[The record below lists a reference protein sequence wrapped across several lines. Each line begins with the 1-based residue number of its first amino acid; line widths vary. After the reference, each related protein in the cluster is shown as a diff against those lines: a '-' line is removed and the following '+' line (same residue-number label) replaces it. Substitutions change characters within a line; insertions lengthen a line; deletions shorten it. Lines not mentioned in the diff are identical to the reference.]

1 MKIERKFRNY
11 REMDMHAF
19 IQDLEHELV
28 DIIPSNSNCNELVNY
43 YEESATRILDKYCPE
58 NTRVCSVRPR
68 MPWYNQ
74 MIHEARRIRRRY
86 ENKWRTK
93 GRLEID
99 KQIFL
104 EQKAEVDRLIDQAK
118 SDYYKNQLFSADS
131 KKQFNVLNTLLNY
144 SSKILPT
151 TDSWSDLANHFASFF
166 IEKVRTIRDNLNSH
180 QAPAMGIAT
189 NEVSG
194 SNEGTLQTDVSSS
207 SARTFVELRPVTED
221 EVLALLKKLSNKC
234 CLLDPVPTW
243 LVKGNPSCFVP
254 IITKVINVSFASGVF
269 PDPLKEA
276 IISPV
281 IKKQNL

>member
-1 MKIERKFRNY
+1 M
-11 REMDMHAF
+11 
-19 IQDLEHELV
+19 IQ
-28 DIIPSNSNCNELVNY
+28 
-43 YEESATRILDKYCPE
+43 
-58 NTRVCSVRPR
+58 
-68 MPWYNQ
+68 
-74 MIHEARRIRRRY
+74 EARRIRRRY

-166 IEKVRTIRDNLNSH
+166 IEKVRDNLDSN

-189 NEVSG
+189 RLGVES
-194 SNEGTLQTDVSSS
+194 LKSSLES
-207 SARTFVELRPVTED
+207 SRHVRLKLYYTF
-221 EVLALLKKLSNKC
+221 
-234 CLLDPVPTW
+234 
-243 LVKGNPSCFVP
+243 
-254 IITKVINVSFASGVF
+254 
-269 PDPLKEA
+269 
-276 IISPV
+276 
-281 IKKQNL
+281 